1 MDDKNILKSQII
13 DILIKKNNLE
23 EKIIL
28 AKTQMLIALGLDVNT
43 KHKGKSLLIYAKE
56 NNLIEVSKYLIKN
69 GGVEETIPPKE
80 QQKLT
85 NKLVSLINSKSPN
98 LEDIREVINE
108 GANLNIKGKYTD
120 RYKYSY
126 EELPLFLAIE
136 KGHKDIVELLLSEG
150 ADVNIKGGHFQWSAL
165 HQACYWGQKE
175 LVELFIEKKLNINE
189 EDNAGQ
195 TPIILACRVNNIP
208 IVKTLIKNCANI
220 TKRTSKG
227 HSLLEEICENRAPN
241 ITIASFVID
250 SGFDINIPTSTKNTT
265 FLMHAINNKHTELAK
280 LLIERGA
287 NVNAEDDDGNTA
299 LIFATNKGYED
310 IVDILLQNNANPL
323 IKNKSGLT
331 AIDIAEEKL
340 HFIIK
345 YKILD
350 AIKEKKE
357 KISIFSRIKQG
368 IFFDK

>member
-13 DILIKKNNLE
+13 DILIKKNDLE

-28 AKTQMLIALGLDVNT
+28 AKTQMLIALGLDINT

-120 RYKYSY
+120 IYKDSY
-126 EELPLFLAIE
+126 EELPLFLAIQNGNKE
-136 KGHKDIVELLLSEG
+136 IVELLLSEG
-150 ADVNIKGGHFQWSAL
+150 ADVNIKGGHLQWSAL

-175 LVELFIEKKLNINE
+175 LAELFIEKKLNIDE

-195 TPIILACRVNNIP
+195 TPIILACRVNSIP
-208 IVKTLIKNCANI
+208 IVKALIKNCANI

-227 HSLLEEICENRAPN
+227 HSLLEQICANTVPN

-265 FLMHAINNKHTELAK
+265 FLMHACRNNHIRLAELFISK
-280 LLIERGA
+280 GA
-287 NVNAEDDDGNTA
+287 NINAQDDDKKTA
-299 LIFATNKGYED
+299 LMYAIENDNKEL
-310 IVDILLQNNANPL
+310 VDILIKNNADLSLKDKEQRTALQLANNNIT
-323 IKNKSGLT
+323 IKLKIQK
-331 AIDIAEEKL
+331 AIDTQKQQT
-340 HFIIK
+340 
-345 YKILD
+345 
-350 AIKEKKE
+350 
-357 KISIFSRIKQG
+357 SIFSRIKKG
-368 IFFDK
+368 LFFDK

>member
-69 GGVEETIPPKE
+69 GGVEETIPPEE

-120 RYKYSY
+120 RYKDSY
-126 EELPLFLAIE
+126 EELPLFLAIQNGNKE
-136 KGHKDIVELLLSEG
+136 IVELLLSEG
-150 ADVNIKGGHFQWSAL
+150 ADVNIKGGHLQWSAL
-165 HQACYWGQKE
+165 HQACYRRQKE

-195 TPIILACRVNNIP
+195 TPIILACRVNSIP

-220 TKRTSKG
+220 TKKTSKG
-227 HSLLEEICENRAPN
+227 HSLLDEICETTVPN
-241 ITIASFVID
+241 IAIASFIID
-250 SGFDINIPTSTKNTT
+250 LGFDINTPEKNKNMT
-265 FLMHAINNKHTELAK
+265 FLMRACRNNLIELAALFISKGANINAQDDDGKTALMHAIEN
-280 LLIERGA
+280 
-287 NVNAEDDDGNTA
+287 GNE
-299 LIFATNKGYED
+299 K
-310 IVDILLQNNANPL
+310 IVDILIKNNANL
-323 IKNKSGLT
+323 HLKDKEQRTALQLANNNITIKLKIQK
-331 AIDIAEEKL
+331 AIDTQKQQT
-340 HFIIK
+340 
-345 YKILD
+345 
-350 AIKEKKE
+350 
-357 KISIFSRIKQG
+357 SIFSRIKKG
-368 IFFDK
+368 LFFDK

>member
-28 AKTQMLIALGLDVNT
+28 AKTQMLIALGLDINT
-43 KHKGKSLLIYAKE
+43 KHKGKSLLVHAKE
-56 NNLIEVSKYLIKN
+56 NNLNDVSKYLIEN
-69 GGVEETIPPKE
+69 GGKEEKISPE
-80 QQKLT
+80 EEQKLT
-85 NKLVSLINSKSPN
+85 NNLVSLINSKSPN

-120 RYKYSY
+120 RYKDSY
-126 EELPLFLAIE
+126 EELPLFLAIQN
-136 KGHKDIVELLLSEG
+136 GHKDIVELLLNEG
-150 ADVNIKGGHFQWSAL
+150 ADVNIKGGHLQWSAL

-175 LVELFIEKKLNINE
+175 LAELFIEKKLNINE

-195 TPIILACRVNNIP
+195 TPIILACRVNSIP

-227 HSLLEEICENRAPN
+227 YSLLEQICENSAPN

-250 SGFDINIPTSTKNTT
+250 SGFDINIPEKNKNMT
-265 FLMHAINNKHTELAK
+265 FLMHACRNNHIKLAELFISK
-280 LLIERGA
+280 GA
-287 NVNAEDDDGNTA
+287 NINAQDDDEKTA
-299 LIFATNKGYED
+299 LMYAIENDNKEL
-310 IVDILLQNNANPL
+310 VDILIKNNANPL

-331 AIDIAEEKL
+331 AIDIAEEKS

-357 KISIFSRIKQG
+357 KTSIFSRIKQG